1 MITPRKEHVASG
13 SFVAGGT
20 QPRLLQAFLG
30 TCVGVAIVDET
41 AGIGGLIH
49 LLLPEPVNLQSVDCP
64 DKYASTGIPI
74 FVAELIEL
82 GARPENLRAVVAGG
96 ALVGPLAPRDMNLD
110 IGGRTVDTVMDIL
123 HQKKIAVV
131 ASETGGFFTCTL
143 ELDMQRWRWHI
154 RPAGFDVPATQPG
167 MPSPTVSDI
176 AMAIESVRP
185 IPQVALKVLRIMQ
198 EGEYD
203 IGKIAEEVK
212 TDQVISARTIQLCNS
227 ALFSKSR
234 DVCSLDHALVF
245 LGQELFLK
253 LVISAAVNSY
263 YSQCGN
269 GGYSLCKGGL
279 YHHAVGTAMVAE
291 KIATTTGKQEPA
303 VAYMA
308 GLLHDIG
315 KVVLDHYVAGSYPML
330 YREFQDRQAELID
343 VENRILSMD
352 HVHSGE
358 LLARQWSLPDGLIE
372 AIRFHHDPDK
382 SNDDRTLTT
391 IVYLADL
398 LMSRFHTGLEL
409 ERLATDNLTDHL
421 SRLDLPA
428 NRFDSLVDL
437 IPLEVLQPAAE
448 TTENGNGGQKPI

>member
-1 MITPRKEHVASG
+1 MKTHRKDHVASG

-49 LLLPEPVNLQSVDCP
+49 LLLPEPINLQSVDCP
-64 DKYASTGIPI
+64 HKYASTGIPI
-74 FVAELIEL
+74 FIAELVEL
-82 GARPENLRAVVAGG
+82 GAHPENMRAVVAGG

-110 IGGRTVDTVMDIL
+110 IGGRTADTVMDIL
-123 HQKKIAVV
+123 RQKKIAVV

-143 ELDMQRWRWHI
+143 ELDMQNWRWHI

-167 MPSPTVSDI
+167 MPSPAALDI

-234 DVCSLDHALVF
+234 EVCSLDHALVF

-279 YHHAVGTAMVAE
+279 YHHAVGTAMIAE
-291 KIATTTGKQEPA
+291 KIAAMTGKQAPA
-303 VAYMA
+303 VAYTA

-315 KVVLDHYVAGSYPML
+315 KVVLDHYIAGTYPML

-352 HVHSGE
+352 HPRTGE
-358 LLARQWSLPDGLIE
+358 MLARQWSLPDGLTE
-372 AIRFHHDPDK
+372 AIRFHHDPEK
-382 SNDDRTLTT
+382 SNGDRTLTT

-409 ERLATDNLTDHL
+409 ERLGTDNLTNHL

-448 TTENGNGGQKPI
+448 TTGNGNGGQKPT